1 MPGVTVRSRTA
12 QQSATAFDFAAPA
25 ELFPSRS
32 QKRRRPT
39 SYKRF
44 NSAAEAVL
52 FAIEEMPPPLLPGT
66 YLEVQD
72 ARFNC
77 AGIRELYDRADFPL
91 PRTIDDK
98 TGHAARDEKA

>member
-1 MPGVTVRSRTA
+1 MVRSMTA

-25 ELFPSRS
+25 ELFPCRA
-32 QKRRRPT
+32 QKGRRPT

-44 NSAAEAVL
+44 SSAAEAVL

-66 YLEVQD
+66 YLEVEE
-72 ARFNC
+72 ARFDS
-77 AGIRELYDRADFPL
+77 AAIRGLYERADFTL

-98 TGHAARDEKA
+98 SAHAAGGERA